1 MNATETEMAEL
12 TAQPAAVVRG
22 HVRAEDLPAFLGGAF
37 GEVMRV
43 LAAQRQEPAGAPFG
57 RYVPTGDGFDAE
69 VGFPTSAP
77 VAPSGR
83 VTATEL
89 PGGRVAVAMHV
100 GSYDTVGETYRRL
113 IEWVAARGCTPVG
126 TPWESYLDEP
136 DVSEPRTLV
145 HIPCRELT

>member
-1 MNATETEMAEL
+1 MADMA
-12 TAQPAAVVRG
+12 AQPAAVVRE
-22 HVRAEDLPAFLGGAF
+22 HVRVDDLPAFLGGAF
-37 GEVMRV
+37 SEVTRV
-43 LAAQRQEPAGAPFG
+43 LAAQRQEPAGPPFG

-83 VTATEL
+83 VIATEL

-100 GSYDTVGETYRRL
+100 GSYDTVAETYRGL
-113 IEWVAARGCTPVG
+113 TEWIAAQGCTPVG

-136 DVSEPRTLV
+136 DVTEPRTLV
-145 HIPCRELT
+145 HMPCREQT